1 MKRNLFWSIFGPQ
14 LVILLVCILS
24 LAAFAWHSNRKAVS
38 SESLRVMEAQAT
50 LASRLVRDGRG
61 GLKTPNEL
69 EALCDQIFAETGQRM
84 TVISPDGRVLADSE
98 SAPGAALGSHADRP
112 EIIEALETGIGHS
125 ERFSTTL
132 RQKMHYVA
140 RTVVDASGTTPL
152 AVVRVAVP
160 REAFDAPLR
169 RSMFFFSLLLVLIL
183 GSSVGLSYL
192 FSRRVTRPVRAML
205 RGLLRMG
212 SGNLAHRLPPPRI
225 HHLASL
231 TRAINETGERLEQ
244 QMRQLANERALRE
257 GILGGMREGVLALDH
272 TRRIVLINQTARTML
287 QLESRPVEGEL
298 LDLVVPCVELLALAD
313 AVAANPEP
321 LAAEIRFNGAG
332 RKPAQYLAGAS
343 RWRSAEGSR
352 DGLLIILSDL
362 THVRQLEQIR
372 RDFVSNV
379 SHELRTPVTSI
390 KGFAET
396 LLDAP
401 PDDEAT
407 RQRFMRIILK
417 QTLQIEKILSDM
429 LLLARLEETG
439 IELAVEPVD
448 VRQLVEH
455 SCELCESRAT
465 ARQVTL
471 HREAPEGL
479 SVPGHAHLLEQA
491 LVNLIDNAIKHGG
504 SGRTVT
510 VRAAARNQPLRIT
523 VQDQGSGIDPAQA
536 ERVFER
542 FYRLDAG
549 RSRDRGGS
557 GLGLAVVKH
566 VVRVHRGAVSF
577 ENLEQGGCAFHIDLP
592 LPPPGALPAHKC
604 CRWPDPRSPRRA
616 GRSHSGRSSAATRHA
631 FRLPGR
637 CSGRP
642 PSTPDRSDPTPCV

>member
-1 MKRNLFWSIFGPQ
+1 MKRNLFWALFGPQ
-14 LVILLVCILS
+14 LVILLACILS

-38 SESLRVMEAQAT
+38 SESLRVLETQAT

-61 GLKTPNEL
+61 GLKTPDEL
-69 EALCDQIFAETGQRM
+69 EALCDQIFEETGQRM
-84 TVISPDGRVLADSE
+84 TVVSPEGRVLADTVA
-98 SAPGAALGSHADRP
+98 APGTTLGSHADRP
-112 EIIEALETGIGHS
+112 EIVDALSRGTGHS
-125 ERFSTTL
+125 ERFSATL

-140 RTVVDASGTTPL
+140 RVVADASGTPL

-169 RSMFFFSLLLVLIL
+169 RSLFFFSLLLVLIL

-192 FSRRVTRPVRAML
+192 FSQRVTRPVRAML
-205 RGLLRMG
+205 KGLIRMG
-212 SGNLAHRLPPPRI
+212 SGNLGHRLPAPRI
-225 HHLASL
+225 PHLAFL
-231 TRAINETGERLEQ
+231 TRAINETSERLEQ
-244 QMRQLANERALRE
+244 QVRQLANERALRE

-272 TRRIVLINQTARTML
+272 KRRIVLINQAARTLL

-298 LDLVVPCVELLALAD
+298 LDLVVPCVDLLALAD
-313 AVAANPEP
+313 SVAANPEP
-321 LAAEIRFNGAG
+321 LAAEINFHTPG
-332 RKPAQYLAGAS
+332 RKSAQFLAGAS
-343 RWRSAEGSR
+343 RWRSAEGNQ
-352 DGLLIILSDL
+352 DGLLIILNDM
-362 THVRQLEQIR
+362 THIRRLEQIR
-372 RDFVSNV
+372 RDFVANV

-407 RQRFMRIILK
+407 RRRFMEIILK

-429 LLLARLEETG
+429 LLLARLEDAG

-455 SCELCESRAT
+455 SCELCDSRA
-465 ARQVTL
+465 AASQVTL
-471 HREAPEGL
+471 RQEIPAGL
-479 SVPGHAHLLEQA
+479 TVPGHAHLLEQA

-504 SGRTVT
+504 GGRTVT
-510 VRAAARNQPLRIT
+510 IRAVSRNQTLRLT
-523 VQDQGSGIDPAQA
+523 VQDQGSGIDSAQA

-566 VVRVHRGAVSF
+566 VVRVHHGAVSF
-577 ENLEQGGCAFHIDLP
+577 ENLKEGGCAFHVDLP
-592 LPPPGALPAHKC
+592 LAMPSEASGKNASGSTTGA
-604 CRWPDPRSPRRA
+604 S
-616 GRSHSGRSSAATRHA
+616 
-631 FRLPGR
+631 
-637 CSGRP
+637 
-642 PSTPDRSDPTPCV
+642 